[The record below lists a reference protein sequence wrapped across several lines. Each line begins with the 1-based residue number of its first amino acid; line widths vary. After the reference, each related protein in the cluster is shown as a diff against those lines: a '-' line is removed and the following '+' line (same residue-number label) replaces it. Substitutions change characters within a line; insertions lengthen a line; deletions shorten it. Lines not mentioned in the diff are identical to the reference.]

1 MLARRWRILGR
12 PEARGTV
19 QSIDVDWLGRVPY
32 AEALVLQERAVEAR
46 RCGEAGDRLLL
57 LEHPPVVTLGSAASA
72 ENLLVSEAELETR
85 GIALY
90 RARRGGDVTY
100 HAPGQLVGYLVVDLA
115 ARGER
120 DVHRFLR
127 TTEEALIDAAR
138 ALGLEC
144 RRIDGMTGVYVAD
157 PGAGPE
163 RKLASIGVG
172 VRHWVTWHGFA
183 LNVAID
189 LAGFD
194 VIVPCG
200 LHGVEMTSL
209 ARELDVSGSEAHALE
224 EVAREHVG
232 AAFQRAFPEDG
243 ASAR

>member
-1 MLARRWRILGR
+1 MGGAD
-12 PEARGTV
+12 TV

-32 AEALVLQERAVEAR
+32 AAALALQERAVEAR
-46 RCGEAGDRLLL
+46 RRGEAGDRLLL
-57 LEHPPVVTLGSAASA
+57 LEHPPVVTLGSAGRV
-72 ENLLVSEAELETR
+72 ENLLISETELAAR
-85 GIALY
+85 GVELY

-115 ARGER
+115 GRDR
-120 DVHRFLR
+120 KDVHRFLR
-127 TTEEALIDAAR
+127 TIEEALLEAVAAF
-138 ALGLEC
+138 GLAC
-144 RRIDGMTGVYVAD
+144 RRIEGMTGVYVAD

-172 VRHWVTWHGFA
+172 VRHWITWHGFA

-200 LHGVEMTSL
+200 LQGVEMTSL
-209 ARELDVSGSEAHALE
+209 ARELGVSGAEAQALE
-224 EVAREHVG
+224 EAARERVG
-232 AAFQRAFPEDG
+232 AAFQRAFQEPGSGSIRE
-243 ASAR
+243 AS